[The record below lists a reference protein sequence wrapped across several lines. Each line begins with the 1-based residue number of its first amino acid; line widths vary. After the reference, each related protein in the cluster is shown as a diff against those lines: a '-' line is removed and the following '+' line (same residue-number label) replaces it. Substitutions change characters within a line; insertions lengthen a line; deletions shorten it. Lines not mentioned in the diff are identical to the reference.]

1 MNKAK
6 ILVVDDEK
14 FFRELYADILA
25 NEGFIVTSAD
35 GGAKALEAV
44 KSERFDV
51 VITDMLMPDWDGIRT
66 IEEIRKVEPGQDIII
81 VTQVSELETAVEAM
95 KSGAADY
102 ILKPINGSELV
113 YALRK
118 LLKRQKVLARH
129 SKLIQESV
137 EYFEILSIYKTC
149 LRILSVNEFSVLID
163 HLTDV
168 MIAETGAK
176 KGFFWFSRDGVDG
189 DWSIISSTVEE
200 DNVSR
205 KVLKRDKD
213 IWKNGVEAGLP
224 FYQNEETKDL
234 LFIPLLLQGGGIGV
248 IELSGKKGGRSF
260 DDRDLKFAGIIA
272 EFSQTALTN
281 AEKISLLEDNSIIDK
296 DFGIYSYRFFADCL
310 NRQIFTSARYRRP
323 FSLAIFKIDNMA
335 ELRSRFTA
343 GCIRKSIKKITKKV
357 SAVIRYSDVYANM
370 GDGEFYL
377 LFPET
382 DYFGSIMAAKRIEE
396 GIAGIRYVSDGVS
409 SSPIDLL
416 LVSASFP
423 KDGQDAD
430 ALLNKL
436 RKRAIDLR
444 RNRFL
449 NLDLLD
455 KGYWES
461 VEALMTSAKAP
472 PSKEEYKDICSAAA
486 PYVYTKY
493 DKTLFNN
500 IRDLFVAELI
510 SRPFLRGVLFLGVD
524 TVSPSDDFCRRIGQA
539 DDALAVRVF
548 VVGRRGDEVWNIPNI
563 TPVYLKDGEEPVST
577 VLFLNEEAGYAYFG
591 KEEAGGPR
599 AFHTSDLYTVEKMIS
614 KLRDHYLLQWL

>member
-1 MNKAK
+1 MNRAK

-14 FFRELYADILA
+14 FFRGLYEDILV
-25 NEGFIVTSAD
+25 NEGFIVTSVDA
-35 GGAKALEAV
+35 GPKALEAV
-44 KSERFDV
+44 KNESFDV
-51 VITDMLMPDWDGIRT
+51 VIADMVMPDWDGIRT
-66 IEEIRKVEPGQDIII
+66 IEEIRKVEPAQDIII

-95 KSGAADY
+95 KSGAGDY
-102 ILKPINGSELV
+102 ILKPINGKELI

-118 LLKRQKVLARH
+118 LLKRQKILANH
-129 SKLIQESV
+129 SKLLQESV

-149 LRILSVNEFSVLID
+149 LRLLSVNEFPVLID

-168 MIAETGAK
+168 LIAETGAK
-176 KGFFWFSRDGVDG
+176 KGFFWFSKDGIGG
-189 DWSIISSTVEE
+189 DWNIISSTVDA
-200 DNVSR
+200 DNVGD
-205 KVLKRDKD
+205 KVLMTDNE
-213 IWKNGVEAGLP
+213 IWKDGVGAGLP
-224 FYQNEETKDL
+224 FYQNEEMKDL
-234 LFIPLLLQGGGIGV
+234 VFVPLLLQGGGIGA
-248 IELSGKKGGRSF
+248 IELIGKKGGRSF
-260 DDRDLKFAGIIA
+260 DDRDLKFAGIIS
-272 EFSQTALTN
+272 EFSQTALNN
-281 AEKISLLEDNSIIDK
+281 AKKIDLLEDNAIIDK
-296 DFGIYSYRFFADCL
+296 DFGIYSYGFFIDCL
-310 NRQIFTSARYRRP
+310 NRQIFSSSRYRRP

-335 ELRSRFTA
+335 ELKSRFTA
-343 GCIRKSIKKITKKV
+343 SCIRKSLKKIVKKV

-370 GDGEFYL
+370 SDGEFYL

-396 GIAGIRYVSDGVS
+396 GIAGIRYVSDGAT

-423 KDGQDAD
+423 KDGSDAE
-430 ALLNKL
+430 ALLNTL
-436 RKRAIDLR
+436 RERAVDLK

-449 NLDLLD
+449 KLDLLD

-472 PSKEEYKDICSAAA
+472 PTKEEYKDICSAAA

-493 DKTLFNN
+493 DKALFHN

-524 TVSPSDDFCRRIGQA
+524 TVSPSDDFCKRIGQA
-539 DDALAVRVF
+539 NDDLAVRVF
-548 VVGRRGDEVWNIPNI
+548 VVGKRGDEAWNIPNI

-591 KEEAGGPR
+591 KEEASGPR